1 MSMGRE
7 LLGCVVLTAL
17 LLVAAPM
24 AYAADVNPRHR
35 PAPSVVVKV
44 DDGGF
49 HWEDAGVGAVGT
61 LAGGLLVLGL
71 VLTIRSGGRR
81 TQ

>member
-1 MSMGRE
+1 MGRE

-49 HWEDAGVGAVGT
+49 HWGDASIGAVGT